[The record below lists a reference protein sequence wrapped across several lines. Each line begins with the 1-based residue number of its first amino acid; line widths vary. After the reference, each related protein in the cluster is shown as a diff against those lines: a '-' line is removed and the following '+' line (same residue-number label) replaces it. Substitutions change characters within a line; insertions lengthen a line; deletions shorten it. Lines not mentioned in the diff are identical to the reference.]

1 MDCGSNGFHDGDEK
15 STRTYAS
22 VVRGEDSSAPNPPMT
37 NLWWRKLQLEN
48 EDEAIALA
56 TRNSIGDLVKVDVI
70 H

>member
-22 VVRGEDSSAPNPPMT
+22 VVRGEDSSAPMT
-37 NLWWRKLQLEN
+37 NSWWRKLQLEN

-56 TRNSIGDLVKVDVI
+56 TSNSIEDLVKVHVI

>member
-1 MDCGSNGFHDGDEK
+1 MDCGSSGFQDGDEK

-22 VVRGEDSSAPNPPMT
+22 VVRGRLISGPMT
-37 NLWWRKLQLEN
+37 NSWWRKLQLEN

-56 TRNSIGDLVKVDVI
+56 TRNSIEDLVKLI